1 MSHDTMGTLKAVL
14 QHPDDFYPLM
24 KLMMA
29 TKQAEKQ
36 IPTEPHWGF
45 CYSML
50 HKVSRSFGL
59 VIQQLGSELR
69 DAVCVFYLLLRAL
82 DTVEDDTKIDTMVK
96 IPILMEFHRHIYDP
110 DWNFSCGT
118 KEYRILMDQFHHV
131 STAFLELN
139 GSYQEAIED
148 ITMKMGAGMAKFICK
163 EVHEVVSMADYDEY
177 CHYVAGHVGLGL
189 SKLFYASGKEAM
201 FPESTSNSMGLFLQK
216 TNIVRDFLE
225 DINEQPKSRVYWP
238 RQVWSKYASK
248 PEDLKHKE
256 NSVKAIQCLNDMITN
271 ALIHIEDCLK
281 YLSGIRDPAIFKFC
295 AIPQI
300 MAIGTLTL
308 CYNNIGVFRGVVKLR
323 RGLTAKIIDQT
334 KTMADVYGAFYDFS
348 LSLRSKVNLK
358 DPNAHTTVSRIE
370 IVLKIC
376 RDSGTLHKRKS
387 YIADNDSS
395 YGPPLIA
402 FLIVIMAIL
411 YAYSQLNKTK
421 VTS

>member
-69 DAVCVFYLLLRAL
+69 DAQEKNFLNFGIEIIAKKYLYGGHFAAL
-82 DTVEDDTKIDTMVK
+82 KFVESMLTFLI
-96 IPILMEFHRHIYDP
+96 
-110 DWNFSCGT
+110 CGT

-163 EVHEVVSMADYDEY
+163 EEVVSMADYDEY

-395 YGPPLIA
+395 YGPPLVRDSN
-402 FLIVIMAIL
+402 FLKCPYNPNISTTTIF
-411 YAYSQLNKTK
+411 
-421 VTS
+421 